1 MVSNDV
7 STKEESNYEN
17 INHENDRVR
26 VGSGHG
32 EYSLQAVGWVR
43 VVAGAQVLLSVYLLA
58 MWVLTQFGQPFE

>member
-32 EYSLQAVGWVR
+32 EYSLEAVGWVR
-43 VVAGAQVLLSVYLLA
+43 VVAGVSGAAQCVPARDVGADTVWSA
-58 MWVLTQFGQPFE
+58 I